1 MKTTIDIP
9 ESELDDA
16 MRFLNAKSKREA
28 VVTALREFNQRR
40 RMARL
45 IRFSGTCDFVDNA
58 TIEETEMSETGNGGS

>member
-9 ESELDDA
+9 SSELDDA

-40 RMARL
+40 RMASL
-45 IRFSGTCDFVDNA
+45 IRYSGTCDFVDNA
-58 TIEETEMSETGNGGS
+58 TLERTELSEAGSSGA